1 VKRALS
7 FALALLV
14 VLCAPALAQQQQRPG
29 RGVQP
34 AGAARQAQPPQGQP
48 SREPGWQNRQAPQPH
63 HGRMSDED
71 RRQLR
76 RDISDHGRDIY
87 RERPGQKRP

>member
-1 VKRALS
+1 
-7 FALALLV
+7 LALLV
-14 VLCAPALAQQQQRPG
+14 VLAAPALAQQQQRPG
-29 RGVQP
+29 RGMQP
-34 AGAARQAQPPQGQP
+34 AGPARQAPPPERQP
-48 SREPGWQNRQAPQPH
+48 SRDPGWQNRQAPQPQ

-87 RERPGQKRP
+87 RDRSGQKR